1 MAVKKYF
8 NTKIVLLASV
18 VISVS
23 ILMFA
28 WWYYCNYKVEQE
40 YLEARRYAGYINAL
54 VEENYATED
63 YPFVYIKVINDDYPD
78 GALTLLPYLSDLI
91 WTKIQRDSM
100 QGDILAENK
109 NLIKKILCG
118 EMPYIISDSIDAT
131 IIRKCVPNETE
142 EYWFNKGIQA
152 YKEHYLDGVMIRED
166 IPSDEYFAVIKRI
179 ILTRHTVYRHYGYGD
194 ATNL

>member
-1 MAVKKYF
+1 MVVKKYF

-40 YLEARRYAGYINAL
+40 YLESRRYAGYINAL
-54 VEENYATED
+54 VEDNYATEEF
-63 YPFVYIKVINDDYPD
+63 PFVYIKVINDDYPD
-78 GALTLLPYLSDLI
+78 GALTLLPALRSYVIYKTDSLKKDTTIS
-91 WTKIQRDSM
+91 KIDQ
-100 QGDILAENK
+100 
-109 NLIKKILCG
+109 IKKILCG

>member
-8 NTKIVLLASV
+8 NTKIVLFASV
-18 VISVS
+18 AISVS

-54 VEENYATED
+54 VEDNYATEEF
-63 YPFVYIKVINDDYPD
+63 PFVYIKVINDAYPD
-78 GALTLLPYLSDLI
+78 GALTLLPALRSYVIYKTDSLKKDTTIS
-91 WTKIQRDSM
+91 KIDQ
-100 QGDILAENK
+100 
-109 NLIKKILCG
+109 IKKILCG